1 MSRSPLASLGCKMP
15 PTRSALFICGRVV
28 RTRPFSRS
36 SSSRRPVYGS
46 VNCRSVCAS
55 YCGRASD
62 VRFSF
67 EANDIVSKVM
77 SFGAPTAIKLP

>member
-1 MSRSPLASLGCKMP
+1 
-15 PTRSALFICGRVV
+15 
-28 RTRPFSRS
+28 
-36 SSSRRPVYGS
+36 